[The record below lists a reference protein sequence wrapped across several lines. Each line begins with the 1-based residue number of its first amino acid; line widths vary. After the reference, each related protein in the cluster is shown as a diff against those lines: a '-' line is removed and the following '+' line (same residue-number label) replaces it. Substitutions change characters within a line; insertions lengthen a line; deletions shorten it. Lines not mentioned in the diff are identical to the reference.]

1 MSELSSPARMKRLT
15 LPPLEIRCPV
25 HGAVP
30 VDAHEAAIVDHPAVQ
45 RLRGVRQL
53 GFSHLPFPGATHTRF
68 SHSLGAMHLA
78 GLAFDSVFRDQPF
91 SSPARMASLRRCVR
105 LAALCHD
112 LGHAPY
118 SHAAEFAMPPLRA
131 LGIGVYAPQR
141 VAARLDERAHHED
154 YTISLLVNSDLA
166 RAIGAGFDFSAA
178 HVAALIS
185 GEIGVQDDYFIEDG
199 CDVRGILSQLISGEL
214 DVDRLDYLQR
224 DSLYT
229 GARYGQIDATWLI
242 SHLARHVDDAGRVCL
257 ALDHRALY
265 ALDDFLL
272 SRFHMFLMVYFHGKS
287 VVYEEMLKRWVLE
300 PGADFT
306 LPAEAE
312 AYLETDDAWMWGRLR
327 ASDSPWARRITGY
340 QPYKVVFEEHGTAEQ
355 TALDQRAAALK
366 SAGIDAIRS
375 TAWGSVHAKANA
387 EKVPLYVVGEEGRR
401 LVQARPVARRLDA
414 ISPRR
419 SEEREGAGICRIY
432 VAPEDVEAARACLG
446 QVWQQPSLLPQ
457 R

>member
-1 MSELSSPARMKRLT
+1 MKRLT

-25 HGAVP
+25 HGAIA
-30 VDAHEAAIVDHPAVQ
+30 VDAAEAAIVDHRAVQ

-78 GLAFDSVFRDQPF
+78 GAAFDSVFRDQPF
-91 SSPARMASLRRCVR
+91 PTEARRLALRRCVR
-105 LAALCHD
+105 IAALCHD

-131 LGIGVYAPQR
+131 LGLRAYAPAR
-141 VAARLDERAHHED
+141 VRARLDERAHHED
-154 YTISLLVNSDLA
+154 YTVAILTESSLQD
-166 RAIGAGFDFSAA
+166 AIELHLGCSAA

-185 GEIGVQDDYFIEDG
+185 DDVGVPDDFFVQDGYDL
-199 CDVRGILSQLISGEL
+199 RGLLSQLISSEL

-242 SHLARHVDDAGRVCL
+242 SHLARHVDDRNQVGL
-257 ALDHRALY
+257 ALDNRALY

-300 PGADFT
+300 SDT
-306 LPAEAE
+306 DLRLPAAAE
-312 AYLETDDAWMWGRLR
+312 DYLDTDDAWLWARLR
-327 ASDSPWARRITGY
+327 ASDSAWARRITRY
-340 QPYKVVFEEHGTAEQ
+340 APYKVAFEEHGSAEQ
-355 TALDQRAAALK
+355 TALDRRVEALRH
-366 SAGIDAIRS
+366 AGLDPIPS
-375 TAWGSVHAKANA
+375 TAWGHVLGKGGGEKA
-387 EKVPLYVVGEEGRR
+387 PLYIIGETGRNETE
-401 LVQARPVARRLDA
+401 ARTSARRLADLT
-414 ISPRR
+414 PGRLGR
-419 SEEREGAGICRIY
+419 PEGAGICRIY
-432 VAPEDVEAARACLG
+432 VAPEQLDLARAQLAA
-446 QVWQQPSLLPQ
+446 VWQQQPLLLGS
-457 R
+457 